1 MSEADENLDV
11 GMLYRCEDINARR
24 NSSDIERARVGRIKL
39 YGWNSMAETPVCSC
53 PLTPLYGLS
62 VTCVSYFNNNTDY

>member
-11 GMLYRCEDINARR
+11 GMLYGCEDINARR

-39 YGWNSMAETPVCSC
+39 YGWDSMAETPVCS
-53 PLTPLYGLS
+53 
-62 VTCVSYFNNNTDY
+62 